1 MEITEKEAFMVFEII
16 LNKIIFTKE
25 IKIPDPINSGPGI
38 KLSYVFLNN

>member
-16 LNKIIFTKE
+16 LNKISFTKD
-25 IKIPDPINSGPGI
+25 IKIPDPFIYGPGI